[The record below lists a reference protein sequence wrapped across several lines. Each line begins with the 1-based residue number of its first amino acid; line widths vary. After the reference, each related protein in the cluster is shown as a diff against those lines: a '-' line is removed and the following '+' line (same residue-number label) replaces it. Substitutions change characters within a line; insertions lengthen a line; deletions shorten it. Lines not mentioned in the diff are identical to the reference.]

1 MDDKKTRTFVFI
13 DGENIRNSVE
23 SYGYK
28 DLDYEKLY
36 SWFKE
41 KKDADRIY
49 IYVGIEDG
57 DGEKE
62 KKFSSLQT
70 LGYTVSVKKVML
82 YKQKPLSYKIKCKNC
97 HTINEK
103 LITRHS
109 KLKANCDTELTL
121 DIINGGVRKKYDK
134 IIVFSGDGDFSI
146 VYEYVVNE
154 LKKEVT
160 VYTPLGYPH
169 STRTSSKIKELSKN
183 KTIDLE
189 DLGSLLQHYG
199 LK

>member
-1 MDDKKTRTFVFI
+1 MDNITPRTFVFI

-28 DLDYEKLY
+28 DLDYAKLY

-41 KKDADRIY
+41 KKNANRIY
-49 IYVGIEDG
+49 IYVGIENG
-57 DGEKE
+57 DTKKE
-62 KKFSSLQT
+62 EQFAELKA
-70 LGYTVSVKKVML
+70 LGYTVSAKKVML
-82 YKQKPLSYKIKCKNC
+82 YKQKPLTYKIECTNC
-97 HTINEK
+97 HTINQK
-103 LITRHS
+103 IITRNS

-160 VYTPLGYPH
+160 VYTPLGYPQ
-169 STRTSSKIKELSKN
+169 STRTSSKIKEMHKD
-183 KTIDLE
+183 KIIELE
-189 DLGSLLQHYG
+189 DLGSLLLHYG
-199 LK
+199 IK